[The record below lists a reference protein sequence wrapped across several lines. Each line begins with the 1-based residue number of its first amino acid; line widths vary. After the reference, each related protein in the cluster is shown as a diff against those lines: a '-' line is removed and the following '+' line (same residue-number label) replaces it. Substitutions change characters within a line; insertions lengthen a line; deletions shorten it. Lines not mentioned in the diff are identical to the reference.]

1 MATMTLSAKRQVVLP
16 ADLCQWL
23 SLAPGSKVAV
33 RLAPDGGS
41 ILIEPARP
49 ALRKPASVLFGR
61 VTHGGKPV
69 VIDEMD
75 AAVVAT
81 QQQSRDSAALAPS
94 CMKSRPMGKR

>member
-33 RLAPDGGS
+33 QLAPGGGS

-61 VTHGGKPV
+61 VTHNGKPV
-69 VIDEMD
+69 AIDEMD

-94 CMKSRPMGKR
+94 CMKPRQIGKR